1 MRNLLL
7 ILFTPFFLTACV
19 TGPQASVDDCPRPGS
34 KQVIIHYGDSK
45 IRVTPAFVKNVKLGS
60 KLNFKLE
67 AENNASDPAG
77 IDYEEVK
84 VTIQGKTS
92 EGRTWLWVA
101 GTEDAD
107 GTLSVCAPRDVSKV
121 GVYEY
126 LVHVDTVGQLD
137 PRADVEN

>member
-1 MRNLLL
+1 MRKLLL
-7 ILFTPFFLTACV
+7 ILFTPFFLTACE
-19 TGPQASVDDCPRPGS
+19 TEPQASVEGCPTPGS

-45 IRVTPAFVKNVKLGS
+45 IRVTPAFIKNVKLGS

-77 IDYEEVK
+77 IDYEKVK

-92 EGRTWLWVA
+92 EGSQWLWVA

-107 GTLSVCAPRDVSKV
+107 GTLSVCAPQGKDKV

-126 LVHVDTVGQLD
+126 LVNVDTVGQLD